1 MTTPLNP
8 LATIKEL
15 GAIEWRINDANL
27 DSHIRAACIR
37 RNLDNLIDT
46 TPRKFHGIILGCSK
60 ALEAGDYLELVAGLA
75 LIRSMVPTTY
85 GMTPAGTAFSVTNG
99 GNYIKR
105 KNGIEE
111 LHTTS
116 LFKHLPADTHIHI
129 INH

>member
-37 RNLDNLIDT
+37 RSLDNLIDT
-46 TPRKFHGIILGCSK
+46 TPRKFHGIILRCLK

-75 LIRSMVPTTY
+75 LIRSMIPTTY